1 MNTKLFVFT
10 VIVATVV
17 FFTACDDNSTGPEV
31 PDSSEALFVLNSLA
45 NSISIIDLETD
56 EVHNDVA
63 VVGIWPSQISYYN
76 NKLFVVNSGS
86 NNIEIF
92 DVENLNK
99 LGTINLGPGNNP
111 MNLVILNDQKGYVA
125 NSQSNTVIVFNPT
138 NNTVTKTIDV
148 GIGAT
153 GIAISNE
160 KVYVANTAFDGA
172 TFTYGQGTIT
182 IIDTS
187 NDTVIKTLN
196 VPTNPQDI
204 AVAPNGSVHVVC
216 TGNYVDVLGKVV
228 VINPSNDTIAQTID
242 IGGNPGKIHISENNI
257 GYVGTFADGVFTYNA
272 TTYAII
278 NSPTNPVINRGGSGI
293 VSDTDGNIYIAV
305 FTEDQVIKLNSN
317 HEIVTVFDV
326 GDGPGSLC
334 VK

>member
-10 VIVATVV
+10 VIVAIVV
-17 FFTACDDNSTGPEV
+17 FFTACDESSTGPEV

-76 NKLFVVNSGS
+76 NKLYVVNSGS

-92 DVENLNK
+92 DAENLNK
-99 LGTINLGPGNNP
+99 LGAISLGSGNNP
-111 MNLVILNDQKGYVA
+111 MNLVVLNDQKGYVA
-125 NSQSNTVIVFNPT
+125 NSQSNTVKVVNLT
-138 NNTVTKTIDV
+138 NNTVTNTIDV

-153 GIAISNE
+153 GIAISNG

-172 TFTYGQGTIT
+172 TFTYGQGTVT

-216 TGNYVDVLGKVV
+216 TGNYVDVPGKVV

-242 IGGNPGKIHISENNI
+242 IGGSPGKIHISENNI

-272 TTYAII
+272 ATYAVI
-278 NSPTNPVINRGGSGI
+278 NSPDNPMINRGGSGI
-293 VSDTDGNIYIAV
+293 VSDIEGNIYIAD
-305 FTEDQVIKLNSN
+305 FTEDQVIKLNSD